1 MTKALLIIAL
11 TIFSSF
17 ASAQQIEPIEADRPD
32 QTETPSIVP
41 KGYIQIETG
50 IGYEQDGWGV
60 GTLTIPTI
68 LSKYGVTDRFEVRL
82 ITEVVSYHILANKK
96 TGLVPVEVGF
106 KTNLIQENG
115 IIPTISF
122 IGHLSVPDAASP
134 KFKGHFSHPRF
145 RFAFEHT
152 LSDDF
157 SIGYNLGL
165 EWEGGGEG
173 DFVYTLT
180 GGYSLSD
187 QLGMYLEAYSSN
199 EYPWFDGGVT
209 YLICNDVLLDFS
221 TGIGTGSSYKYF
233 VGVGASFRFH

>member
-187 QLGMYLEAYSSN
+187 QLGMY
-199 EYPWFDGGVT
+199 
-209 YLICNDVLLDFS
+209 
-221 TGIGTGSSYKYF
+221 
-233 VGVGASFRFH
+233 